1 MFAEY
6 IGFLNET
13 ATCDCAARLYISSGL
28 IKFTKFVS
36 RLRNRFNSLFH
47 DLLKTQLILK
57 GIATIEDWET
67 TLSQTIK
74 YEYVNDG
81 YFAEIKESEMFKD
94 RMATYRDVK
103 DSGMLGTVLSRDYM
117 MKRILKFSEAEIIE
131 QQEKIADEI
140 KAGLYKGPGDDEEQG
155 DF

>member
-1 MFAEY
+1 
-6 IGFLNET
+6 
-13 ATCDCAARLYISSGL
+13 
-28 IKFTKFVS
+28 
-36 RLRNRFNSLFH
+36 
-47 DLLKTQLILK
+47 
-57 GIATIEDWET
+57 
-67 TLSQTIK
+67 
-74 YEYVNDG
+74 
-81 YFAEIKESEMFKD
+81 MFKD